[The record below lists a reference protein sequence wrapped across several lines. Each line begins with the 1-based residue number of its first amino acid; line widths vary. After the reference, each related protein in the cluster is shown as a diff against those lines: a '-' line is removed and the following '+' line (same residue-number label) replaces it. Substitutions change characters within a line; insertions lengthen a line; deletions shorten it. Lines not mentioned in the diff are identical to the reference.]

1 MLILVYIIK
10 LWSIN
15 WCAGLPPAFLVKI
28 TDDIF
33 IIRKRALYQPSF

>member
-1 MLILVYIIK
+1 MLVYIIQ

-15 WCAGLPPAFLVKI
+15 VVCRSTPGVLVKI

>member
-1 MLILVYIIK
+1 MLVYIIN

-15 WCAGLPPAFLVKI
+15 VVCRSAPGVLVQI

-33 IIRKRALYQPSF
+33 LIRKRALYQPSF